1 MDSGTAAYNEAM
13 AHAVRPGIAPAL
25 LLSMPQL
32 VDPNFHRTVVLLCE
46 HNAEGAFG
54 LVINRPTDTSASQA
68 VRLLPPPSRDGG
80 LALWAGG
87 PVEPQRGWILMGS
100 EPAETEAVSVA
111 DGVYLSTSPLLLR
124 SLIETAPPRTRV
136 LTGYAGWGPGQLD
149 AELARDDW
157 FVAPAGIEDIFNP
170 DADELWGRVLSRKG
184 AHFALVARM
193 PIDPSVN

>member
-1 MDSGTAAYNEAM
+1 M
-13 AHAVRPGIAPAL
+13 ASAVRPGIAPSL

-46 HNAEGAFG
+46 HNADGAFG

-80 LALWAGG
+80 LALWSGG

-100 EPAETEAVSVA
+100 EPAESEAVTVA

-124 SLIETAPPRTRV
+124 RLIETAPPRTRV

-149 AELARDDW
+149 EEVAASAWLTGDIDLDIVFQTPAPEMWERAIRRLGAEPGSLQLGSG
-157 FVAPAGIEDIFNP
+157 V
-170 DADELWGRVLSRKG
+170 
-184 AHFALVARM
+184 H
-193 PIDPSVN
+193 